1 MTRHLITLHTRTP
14 LHVGCGHSVD
24 VVDLPIARERIT
36 GFPIIPASGL
46 KGPLL
51 QAGREKWKS
60 GADTKG
66 KEVLAPQNQILFG
79 TIIEE
84 ESADDSSGGEKRT
97 KHTGHAGCV
106 QILEAKL
113 LAFPVRSLAG
123 CFGWITCPAALQR
136 FHRDTC
142 KVAQTANGQ
151 TTPLAINEPPLD
163 TAFLAPGSALKLQGQ
178 DKVVLEEYA
187 FGSNTGDASFNAIAG
202 VLKEL
207 SDDELWKRSL
217 TSRLAILR
225 DEDFQ
230 HFVTTTT
237 EVVTRVGID
246 PATRSVK
253 TGALFNQENVPCEAL
268 FYSVLTVLPVR
279 FKSPPNTGGKSAD
292 DLLAELLPN
301 GHILQIGGDETT
313 GHGFC
318 ALKRIGLPT
327 ASAPTT

>member
-1 MTRHLITLHTRTP
+1 MTRHLLTLHTRTP

-51 QAGREKWKS
+51 QAGREKWPYS
-60 GADTKG
+60 GTPGA
-66 KEVLAPQNQILFG
+66 KEVLTAQNQVLFG

-84 ESADDSSGGEKRT
+84 EIADESSGGEKKT

-123 CFGWITCPAALQR
+123 CFGWITCPAALRR
-136 FHRDTC
+136 FHRDTG
-142 KVAQTANGQ
+142 KLVQDANGQ
-151 TTPLAINEPPLD
+151 TTTLAINEPPVD
-163 TAFLAPGSALKLQGQ
+163 TAFIAAGSSLQLQGQ
-178 DKVVLEEYA
+178 NNIVLEEYA
-187 FGSNTGDASFNAIAG
+187 FSSNSADASFTPIAG
-202 VLKEL
+202 VRKNL
-207 SDDELWKRSL
+207 SDDELWKRTLS
-217 TSRLAILR
+217 SRLAILR

-253 TGALFNQENVPCEAL
+253 NGALFNQENVPCEAL

-279 FKSPPNTGGKSAD
+279 FKSPPDTGGKSAD
-292 DLLAELLPN
+292 ALLQELLPN
-301 GHILQIGGDETT
+301 GRILQIGGDETT

-318 ALKRIGLPT
+318 TLKRINLT
-327 ASAPTT
+327 A